1 MSSRPPLSL
10 RSILPNFMRRQPSLP
25 VTQPPLPSPPPPP
38 TPPARYIA
46 RPDTALPPTFDETW
60 ATVRNDAIWPHF
72 IRTKKSK
79 FELHAEDKMPGWF
92 LRLESH
98 EDSASEVLWP
108 NVIRLERDSDYSVKH
123 WSLRFLRYALVE
135 RADRPALPSAFA
147 SMIVFE
153 VIFTVLTPYP
163 EEWPGG
169 IDAISEL
176 TRSRRDFESRSPENL
191 DLDEQMRTITYRSPE
206 AEGLF
211 SDQRIR
217 KDAFEYLERHGK
229 METLL
234 YEEGAFFSVLIHDL
248 RHMAKRRRKGRRFF
262 PHVSFLSD
270 HDIVFGG

>member
-1 MSSRPPLSL
+1 MQSLSL
-10 RSILPNFMRRQPSLP
+10 
-25 VTQPPLPSPPPPP
+25 
-38 TPPARYIA
+38 
-46 RPDTALPPTFDETW
+46 PD
-60 ATVRNDAIWPHF
+60 RN
-72 IRTKKSK
+72 
-79 FELHAEDKMPGWF
+79 LLYF
-92 LRLESH
+92 L
-98 EDSASEVLWP
+98 VQY
-108 NVIRLERDSDYSVKH
+108 N
-123 WSLRFLRYALVE
+123 
-135 RADRPALPSAFA
+135 
-147 SMIVFE
+147 
-153 VIFTVLTPYP
+153 
-163 EEWPGG
+163 
-169 IDAISEL
+169 EL
-176 TRSRRDFESRSPENL
+176 TSPCSTDVAIMCWFCRRRDFESRSPENL